1 MNTLIIGS
9 SGKIGKFFTKY
20 KKKNFY
26 LTYFKTKIKNGI
38 KFNILK
44 DNLDLVINKYNIKKI
59 VLLSAITEPDECAK
73 NKTHSNNLNVIMT
86 KKLINK
92 IINKNIYFIFISS
105 ELIFS
110 GKKGNYKEEDK
121 AKPVNLYGKQKL
133 LIEEYLKKNYDNFAI
148 LRIAKTYSDD
158 YSDKSLITNYVKE
171 IISKKRKFYVSKKQ
185 IFSPLYVNDLIKI
198 IYYFLLKKKIGTFHV
213 AGPRSYSRY
222 QIFTKVLKEI
232 NNYKKDDFNPQII
245 NINLEKLKLIAKRPL
260 NVSLNIS
267 KLKRNINFNLKNVD
281 FILKE
286 VLKKNYAKK
295 FNTR

>member
-9 SGKIGKFFTKY
+9 SGKIGKFFAKN

-73 NKTHSNNLNVIMT
+73 NKAHSNNLNVIMT

-92 IINKNIYFIFISS
+92 IINRNIYFIFISS

-133 LIEEYLKKNYDNFAI
+133 LVEEYLKKNYHNFAI

-158 YSDKSLITNYVKE
+158 FSDKTLITNYVKE

-213 AGPRSYSRY
+213 AGPKSYSRY

-232 NNYKKDDFNPQII
+232 NNYKKDNFNPQII